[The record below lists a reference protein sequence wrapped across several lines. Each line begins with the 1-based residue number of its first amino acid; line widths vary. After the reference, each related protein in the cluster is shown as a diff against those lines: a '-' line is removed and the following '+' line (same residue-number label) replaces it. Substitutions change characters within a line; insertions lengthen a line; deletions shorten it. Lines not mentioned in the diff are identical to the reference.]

1 MLGHGE
7 QLLLCELGKLSN
19 HEPEKPAAWA
29 HVLGWRTLGLLRLFK
44 ACSGS
49 SSISRPTPHALTVAA
64 SHAQSVPL
72 CLCRHDARLCSAGRT
87 ASRAPRTAQRHSGRA
102 RRTWR
107 GIRRRMFRRS
117 PSSRP
122 RAPAQS
128 PSAERRALLRW
139 PGHRPSPGVDG
150 ASG

>member
-87 ASRAPRTAQRHSGRA
+87 ASRFNSAAPQGADGHRGTSPHAAIPAPATSVPVASMPTFHRSGA
-102 RRTWR
+102 
-107 GIRRRMFRRS
+107 
-117 PSSRP
+117 PAAVP
-122 RAPAQS
+122 RAVPA
-128 PSAERRALLRW
+128 A
-139 PGHRPSPGVDG
+139 
-150 ASG
+150 